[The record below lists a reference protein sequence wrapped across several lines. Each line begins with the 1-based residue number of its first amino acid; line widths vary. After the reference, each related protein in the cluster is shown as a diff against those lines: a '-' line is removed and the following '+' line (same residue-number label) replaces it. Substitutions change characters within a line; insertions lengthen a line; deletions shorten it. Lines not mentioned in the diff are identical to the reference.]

1 MRWSIALL
9 FAAQAVLAAGEPA
22 ILAQRT
28 AADFTPAAITARG
41 FG

>member
-9 FAAQAVLAAGEPA
+9 LAAQAALAAEEPVV
-22 ILAQRT
+22 LAQRT